1 MEKLQNDPKNENEVT
16 EKSGLKDRKKN
27 ESQMD
32 RKTEKKK
39 KRLRAKVASP
49 VPIVGHRKCAKH
61 VL

>member
-16 EKSGLKDRKKN
+16 EISGLKDRKKN

-39 KRLRAKVASP
+39 KIKRLRAKAASP
-49 VPIVGHRKCAKH
+49 VPIVGHRKCAI
-61 VL
+61 L